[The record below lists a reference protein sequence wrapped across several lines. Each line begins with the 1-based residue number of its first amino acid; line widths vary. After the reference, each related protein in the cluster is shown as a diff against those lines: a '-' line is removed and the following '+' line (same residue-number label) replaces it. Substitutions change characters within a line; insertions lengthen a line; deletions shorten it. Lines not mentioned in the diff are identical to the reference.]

1 MFDSSWSC
9 SCQLKFGEHKLVVE
23 TREERESQ
31 GRFVSE
37 AEGIMRGNL
46 QNFMD
51 LADYSDKFES
61 KVD

>member
-1 MFDSSWSC
+1 M
-9 SCQLKFGEHKLVVE
+9 KFGEHKLVVE
-23 TREERESQ
+23 TREERELQ

-51 LADYSDKFES
+51 LADYSDKYES